1 MRQIIL
7 KLYKDLLRYGA
18 NLKYTEKTYF
28 AKRIRKSFKENKN
41 LTDRAEI
48 DFQLQKGRKLLQDR
62 RVV

>member
-48 DFQLQKGRKLLQDR
+48 DFQLQVR
-62 RVV
+62 